1 MGACP
6 TAARANG
13 AQNAACAGFLF
24 AGLTFKEWP
33 MRKIKSAAS
42 RLLALCGVIGLSVT
56 GCATDS
62 VVVTGKVRPA
72 ISPAEVKVYWR
83 PPVTFEEIAIL
94 NTSKNSAFTTGG
106 QKTIDKVIAG
116 LKEQAAKVGANGVI
130 LEGFS
135 DRQTGA
141 IGSGV
146 GSSSVSSNS
155 AVGVGVG
162 GSLGIYK
169 KTGHGVAIFVP
180 PGFAPPPGSQ
190 PEGRQP

>member
-1 MGACP
+1 VGINKY
-6 TAARANG
+6 AN
-13 AQNAACAGFLF
+13 CV
-24 AGLTFKEWP
+24 
-33 MRKIKSAAS
+33 
-42 RLLALCGVIGLSVT
+42 LALCGLLALLSA
-56 GCATDS
+56 CATDS
-62 VVVTGKVRPA
+62 VVVTGTARAP
-72 ISPAEVKVYWR
+72 ISPADVKIYSR
-83 PPVTFEEIAIL
+83 PPAVFEEVAIL

-106 QKTIDKVIAG
+106 QKTVDKVIAG

-135 DRQTGA
+135 DSQTGSV
-141 IGSGV
+141 GSGV

-180 PGFAPPPGSQ
+180 PESATAP
-190 PEGRQP
+190 